1 MPNIKNI
8 NKELDNVAAE
18 LLDVQNALNAYKD
31 KKKQSLDANS
41 EALIFV
47 EKAEKV
53 IIRAEKKEIQLTD
66 DQIRKIKNNLV
77 KILRSF
83 KGL

>member
-1 MPNIKNI
+1 MKNI